1 MFSLVK
7 HITYQQKK
15 LKSTSQSPILR
26 SFSNLP
32 CSILQLPSRPSS
44 SQGFV
49 PRRAHHGWTYRP
61 IFKHHQVILW
71 MVAKSCTQR
80 MVENPIVGLYV
91 FFSCF
96 YHLST
101 GAGWTATIHDISSLL
116 MSLAWFEGASPSR
129 PTTFGWTHEPTP
141 RHIHPGGGSCASPSM
156 IDISDI
162 YESIWINDMWQY
174 QWGMSQNCWI
184 HTQNGSIHGNS
195 HTSGTWVFK
204 DSLTTWPGGFSAK
217 LKKPIPKPPSSS
229 VGR

>member
-1 MFSLVK
+1 MF
-7 HITYQQKK
+7 HWWNIYYITYQQKN

-71 MVAKSCTQR
+71 
-80 MVENPIVGLYV
+80 IVC
-91 FFSCF
+91 FF

-141 RHIHPGGGSCASPSM
+141 RHIHPGGGSCAAHLWST
-156 IDISDI
+156 
-162 YESIWINDMWQY
+162 Y
-174 QWGMSQNCWI
+174 QTYMNQWYVTI
-184 HTQNGSIHGNS
+184 
-195 HTSGTWVFK
+195 
-204 DSLTTWPGGFSAK
+204 
-217 LKKPIPKPPSSS
+217 S
-229 VGR
+229 VGFVSKLLDTHPKWKKSWQFSYIRNIRIKIHWPLDFQRSWTNLYQSHLRAL